1 MARRKGRRS
10 FGSVRQLPSGRW
22 QARYRDLAG
31 KPHTASQTFATRPEA
46 ARFLAQVE
54 TDLARGEW
62 TDPRAGRVS
71 FAEWAGRW
79 QETTTNLRPNTRA
92 LHGYLLR
99 RFLLPAFADTALA
112 DLDLMAVRSWLA
124 GLEREAVSPNTV
136 AKAYRLLA
144 RIMDTAVE
152 AGLIVR
158 NPCSVKGA
166 ATERAPEMRVATVA
180 QVAALAE
187 AIDPRFRAL
196 VLVAAYAGLRWGE
209 LVGLRVKRVDLL
221 HGRITVAEQAT
232 EIDGQLHL
240 GAAQDRGRPAHRDPA
255 GGGGRRPGRAPGHA
269 TASPAPMGWCSP
281 PPRVGCCA
289 GATSTGGCG
298 GRPPERL
305 AWRGFASMT
314 CGTPRPPCRSRP
326 GRARGS

>member
-1 MARRKGRRS
+1 MPPRKGRRS
-10 FGSVRQLPSGRW
+10 FGSLRQLPSGRW
-22 QARYRDLAG
+22 QARYRDAAG
-31 KPHTASQTFATRPEA
+31 KSHTAPETFATRPEA

-71 FAEWAGRW
+71 FAEWAARW
-79 QETTTNLRPNTRA
+79 QATTTNLRPNTRA
-92 LHGYLLR
+92 LHNYLLR
-99 RFLLPAFADTALA
+99 RFLLPAFAETALA

-187 AIDPRFRAL
+187 EIDPRFRAL

-221 HGRITVAEQAT
+221 HGRVTVAEQVA
-232 EIDGQLHL
+232 EVNGQLL
-240 GAAQDRGRPAHRDPA
+240 PGPPKTEA
-255 GGGGRRPGRAPGHA
+255 GRRTVTLPAVAAVALAEHLANFAEPGPEGLVF
-269 TASPAPMGWCSP
+269 PAPQGGYLRRSKLPSP
-281 PPRVGCCA
+281 LVGA
-289 GATSTGGCG
+289 GYKG
-298 GRPPERL
+298 
-305 AWRGFASMT
+305 
-314 CGTPRPPCRSRP
+314 
-326 GRARGS
+326 